1 MESDS
6 TLSALSLAISLL
18 ILGVSRFGE
27 TVILAGLHSSELND
41 GNGYSADR
49 QTLELVAR
57 IPTEPAAPFRLLAL
71 LAFAVAVA
79 SAVALAV
86 SVWGLRWESISVGAV
101 GSLLA
106 LGGMALIVRRL
117 GARMYPAVWPVML
130 RASWL
135 LSYPFRPI
143 LLVRA
148 GASDI
153 PAADHAHVP
162 DSSLGFAL
170 SVDSDDGP
178 LDEHEVR
185 MIRGVVQLDKTVAR
199 EIMAPRVD
207 IVAVESG
214 ETLDALAEIMNSAG
228 HSRVPVYDGDLDRV
242 EGVAMARDVL
252 QRLSAGCDPSSVT
265 AREVAREPLF
275 VPESKN
281 LEELLE
287 EFREKR
293 IHLAIVVDEYGGVSG
308 IVTIE
313 DLLEEIV
320 GEIHDEFDTAEPVIQ
335 SVGESEFLVDSR
347 LPIDDLNESLGID
360 IAPGAGFDTIGG
372 LVFDQLGKVPVAGDS
387 VVYEGMRIVVVN
399 TIGRRPNILRINM
412 ATSSTR

>member
-18 ILGVSRFGE
+18 ILGVSRLGE
-27 TVILAGLHSSELND
+27 TAILAGLHSSECND

-49 QTLELVAR
+49 RILELVAR
-57 IPTEPAAPFRLLAL
+57 IPTEPAAPFRLLGL
-71 LAFAVAVA
+71 LAFVVAVA
-79 SAVALAV
+79 SAVALFV
-86 SVWGLRWESISVGAV
+86 SVWGLGWASVSVGAV

-106 LGGMALIVRRL
+106 LGGMALLVRWL
-117 GARMYPAVWPVML
+117 GARMHPSVWPIML

-135 LSYPFRPI
+135 LSYPFRPV
-143 LLVRA
+143 LLMRV

-162 DSSLGFAL
+162 DPSLGFAL

-214 ETLDALAEIMNSAG
+214 ETLDTLAEMMNSAG

-252 QRLSAGCDPSSVT
+252 QRLSDGCDPSSVT

-320 GEIHDEFDTAEPVIQ
+320 GEIHDEFDTAEPVIR

-412 ATSSTR
+412 ASSPR

>member
-27 TVILAGLHSSELND
+27 TAILAGLHSSECHD

-49 QTLELVAR
+49 RILELVAR
-57 IPTEPAAPFRLLAL
+57 IPTEPVAPFRLLGL
-71 LAFAVAVA
+71 LAFAFAVA

-86 SVWGLRWESISVGAV
+86 SVWGLGWVSVSVGAV
-101 GSLLA
+101 ASLLA
-106 LGGMALIVRRL
+106 LGGVGLIVRWL
-117 GARMYPAVWPVML
+117 GARTRPAVWHIML

-135 LSYPFRPI
+135 LSYPFRPV
-143 LLVRA
+143 LLMRARA
-148 GASDI
+148 GDI

-214 ETLDALAEIMNSAG
+214 ETLDTLVEMMNSAG

-252 QRLSAGCDPSSVT
+252 QRLSDGCDPSSVT
-265 AREVAREPLF
+265 AGEVAREPLF

-387 VVYEGMRIVVVN
+387 VAYGGMRIVVVN

-412 ATSSTR
+412 ASSSPQ

>member
-1 MESDS
+1 
-6 TLSALSLAISLL
+6 
-18 ILGVSRFGE
+18 
-27 TVILAGLHSSELND
+27 
-41 GNGYSADR
+41 
-49 QTLELVAR
+49 
-57 IPTEPAAPFRLLAL
+57 
-71 LAFAVAVA
+71 
-79 SAVALAV
+79 
-86 SVWGLRWESISVGAV
+86 
-101 GSLLA
+101 
-106 LGGMALIVRRL
+106 
-117 GARMYPAVWPVML
+117 
-130 RASWL
+130 
-135 LSYPFRPI
+135 
-143 LLVRA
+143 
-148 GASDI
+148 
-153 PAADHAHVP
+153 
-162 DSSLGFAL
+162 
-170 SVDSDDGP
+170 
-178 LDEHEVR
+178 

-347 LPIDDLNESLGID
+347 LPIDDLNESLGVD

-412 ATSSTR
+412 AASSTQ